1 MKPTKKQRIYNRKK
15 IFLALLCLCCIFIA
29 NSDRPMQQQDN
40 NSSLTDQQGRNA
52 TVAMSSKLD
61 PYCSKIQ
68 QWRLEGLTWRAVAV
82 KLKEERVKAT
92 PDEVFRY
99 MRNARKRA
107 ERILAEV
114 APLQDLEKKRAAGV
128 AQSPSVPTSQG
139 AIVSP
144 IIPPAP
150 GTAPQDKPAAED
162 LLTPRP
168 TSSEDDP
175 LKGWGVVTPESH
187 PE

>member
-1 MKPTKKQRIYNRKK
+1 
-15 IFLALLCLCCIFIA
+15 
-29 NSDRPMQQQDN
+29 MQQQDN

-128 AQSPSVPTSQG
+128 AQSPSIQTS
-139 AIVSP
+139 
-144 IIPPAP
+144 P
-150 GTAPQDKPAAED
+150 GTIISPTITAAPVTAHHGQPSAED